1 MLRIA
6 VIGRQGQ
13 LARSLAE
20 LADDDVRVTCLGRPD
35 LDLADPP
42 TIAAALWKAPA
53 DLVVN
58 AAAYT
63 AVDRAEPE
71 PEHAFAINRD
81 GAEAVAIACAQLGL
95 PLIHVSTDYVF
106 DGRKA
111 DPYVEGDACN
121 PQTVYGR
128 SKLAGEQA
136 VLASSGGR
144 AAIVRTA
151 WLHSP
156 FGSNFVRTMLR
167 LANERDRLRVVSD
180 QQGSPTYAPHL
191 ARAILM
197 MAQRMAMEPDN
208 AALFRIFHLAGTG
221 HTSWWG
227 LAQEV
232 MTVAASLGHKSV
244 PVDPI
249 TTADYPT
256 PAQRPANS
264 VLDCGHVQAVCGIR
278 LPPWQ
283 EGVRACLQRLLV

>member
-1 MLRIA
+1 MLRLA

-13 LARSLAE
+13 LAQSLAE
-20 LADDDVRVTCLGRPD
+20 LADDDVRITCLGRPD

-42 TIAAALWKAPA
+42 TIAAALWKTPA
-53 DLVVN
+53 DIVVN

-63 AVDRAEPE
+63 AVDRAESE
-71 PEHAFAINRD
+71 SDLAFAINRD

-95 PLIHVSTDYVF
+95 PLIHLSTDYVF

-136 VLASSGGR
+136 VLASGGR
-144 AAIVRTA
+144 AAILRTS

-156 FGSNFVRTMLR
+156 FGTNFVRTMLR
-167 LANERDRLRVVSD
+167 LANERDRLRVVND

-191 ARAILM
+191 ARAIVA
-197 MAQRMAMEPDN
+197 MAQRMAMEPNN
-208 AALFRIFHLAGTG
+208 AALFRIFHLTGAG

-227 LAQEV
+227 LAREV
-232 MTVAASLGHKSV
+232 MMVAASLGQKSV

-249 TTADYPT
+249 TTAEYPT

-264 VLDCGHVQAVCGIR
+264 VLDCGHVHAVYGIR

-283 EGVRACLQRLLV
+283 EGVRACLHRLLV